1 MYPNNYIPTSDGLA
15 ALRPPLCPQRG
26 GKDYFIV
33 LQNKRPVSVHAHTT
47 RLSDLEVCTQST
59 FGRPL
64 CHYNGLQTS
73 ETFLQHADK
82 ALGRRSRRKRPPQ
95 CDCVCSLLNAKMD
108 SQVHN
113 SERRALHQTQCAQQ
127 STSFRPA
134 RAKDTWK
141 LRSSDV
147 C

>member
-47 RLSDLEVCTQST
+47 RLSDLEVRSYIHRAHLDAHCATTMAYKPPKHSCNTRTQT
-59 FGRPL
+59 
-64 CHYNGLQTS
+64 
-73 ETFLQHADK
+73 
-82 ALGRRSRRKRPPQ
+82 KRPAGGAEESGLRS
-95 CDCVCSLLNAKMD
+95 DCVCSLLNAKMD
-108 SQVHN
+108 SQVYN
-113 SERRALHQTQCAQQ
+113 LGRRALHQTQCAQQ

-134 RAKDTWK
+134 RAKDT
-141 LRSSDV
+141 
-147 C
+147 